1 MRISFALIDR
11 LPYLMV
17 SFRKEDRNYERTF
30 YCFWRGKRCWKV
42 NDNKKIYDRLCFEGR
57 EIVLTKEPSNTK
69 MGLLSREIANEIAG
83 KSLACL
89 VASDRFYHVENII
102 LPEIN
107 KGKIV
112 LSDRNILSAFV
123 FNKMDGISFEYTERL
138 YEGITYPKVIIL
150 LYASPQIVYERLK
163 KRDELTRYKKVR
175 IGYEQEVINESVRYL
190 RKRNIEIY
198 EVSTEVSEIETT
210 KRVYDI
216 INQYSKL

>member
-1 MRISFALIDR
+1 MRGHFIAFEGANG
-11 LPYLMV
+11 V
-17 SFRKEDRNYERTF
+17 
-30 YCFWRGKRCWKV
+30 GKSTV
-42 NDNKKIYDRLCFEGR
+42 IKKIYDRLSSEGK
-57 EIVLTKEPSNTK
+57 EVVLTNEPSNTK
-69 MGLLSREIANEIAG
+69 MGLLSREIANEITG

-89 VASDRFYHVENII
+89 GASDRFYHVENII

-138 YEGITYPKVIIL
+138 YEGITYPEVVIL

-163 KRDELTRYKKVR
+163 KRDELTRYEKVR

-216 INQYSKL
+216 INQYSKS

>member
-1 MRISFALIDR
+1 MKGHFIAFEGANG
-11 LPYLMV
+11 V
-17 SFRKEDRNYERTF
+17 
-30 YCFWRGKRCWKV
+30 GKSTII
-42 NDNKKIYDRLCFEGR
+42 KKIYDRLCFEGR

-107 KGKIV
+107 KGNIV

-163 KRDELTRYKKVR
+163 KRDELTRYEKVR

>member
-1 MRISFALIDR
+1 M
-11 LPYLMV
+11 
-17 SFRKEDRNYERTF
+17 
-30 YCFWRGKRCWKV
+30 
-42 NDNKKIYDRLCFEGR
+42 CFEGR

-123 FNKMDGISFEYTERL
+123 FNLR
-138 YEGITYPKVIIL
+138 V
-150 LYASPQIVYERLK
+150 
-163 KRDELTRYKKVR
+163 
-175 IGYEQEVINESVRYL
+175 ES
-190 RKRNIEIY
+190 
-198 EVSTEVSEIETT
+198 S
-210 KRVYDI
+210 
-216 INQYSKL
+216 Q

>member
-1 MRISFALIDR
+1 MKGHFIAFEGANG
-11 LPYLMV
+11 V
-17 SFRKEDRNYERTF
+17 
-30 YCFWRGKRCWKV
+30 GKSTII
-42 NDNKKIYDRLCFEGR
+42 KKIYDRLCFEGR

-69 MGLLSREIANEIAG
+69 MGLLSREIANKIAG

-163 KRDELTRYKKVR
+163 KRDELTRYEKVR

-198 EVSTEVSEIETT
+198 EVSTEVSIIETT

>member
-1 MRISFALIDR
+1 MRGHFIAFEGANG
-11 LPYLMV
+11 V
-17 SFRKEDRNYERTF
+17 
-30 YCFWRGKRCWKV
+30 GKSTV
-42 NDNKKIYDRLCFEGR
+42 IKKIYDRLSSEGK
-57 EIVLTKEPSNTK
+57 EVVLTNEPSNTK
-69 MGLLSREIANEIAG
+69 MGLLSREIANEITG

-138 YEGITYPKVIIL
+138 YEGITYPEVVIL

-163 KRDELTRYKKVR
+163 KRDELTRYEKVR

-216 INQYSKL
+216 INQYSKS

>member
-1 MRISFALIDR
+1 M
-11 LPYLMV
+11 
-17 SFRKEDRNYERTF
+17 
-30 YCFWRGKRCWKV
+30 
-42 NDNKKIYDRLCFEGR
+42 CFEGR
-57 EIVLTKEPSNTK
+57 EIVLIKEPSNTK

-150 LYASPQIVYERLK
+150 LYASPRIVYERLK
-163 KRDELTRYKKVR
+163 KRDELTRYEKVR

>member
-1 MRISFALIDR
+1 MRGHFIAFEGANG
-11 LPYLMV
+11 V
-17 SFRKEDRNYERTF
+17 
-30 YCFWRGKRCWKV
+30 GKSTV
-42 NDNKKIYDRLCFEGR
+42 IKKIYDRLSSEGK
-57 EIVLTKEPSNTK
+57 EVVLTNEPSNTK
-69 MGLLSREIANEIAG
+69 MGLLSREIANEITG

-138 YEGITYPKVIIL
+138 YEGITYPEVVIL

-163 KRDELTRYKKVR
+163 KRDELTRYEKVR
-175 IGYEQEVINESVRYL
+175 IGYEQEVINESVRYF

-216 INQYSKL
+216 INQYSKS

>member
-1 MRISFALIDR
+1 M
-11 LPYLMV
+11 
-17 SFRKEDRNYERTF
+17 
-30 YCFWRGKRCWKV
+30 
-42 NDNKKIYDRLCFEGR
+42 CFEGR

-163 KRDELTRYKKVR
+163 KRDELTRYEKVR

-198 EVSTEVSEIETT
+198 EVSTEGSEIETT